1 MKIKAFPRA
10 HSVKKTVKG
19 FGLNGCVALIKPHI
33 SKLIGKKERRKVCLL
48 ESTKIGL
55 WSFGKKFDV

>member
-1 MKIKAFPRA
+1 MKSLKTSELRYIFIVKIKAFLRA

-33 SKLIGKKERRKVCLL
+33 SKLIGKKERRKVSVC
-48 ESTKIGL
+48 
-55 WSFGKKFDV
+55 